1 MPAEKSNITVE
12 DFFETN
18 VANSDKEMLE
28 LGKVKDRIREKIAQ
42 IKEQMNEFR
51 IKGYSVEVEKTDD
64 WLEYAEIK
72 LSEDKLLDK
81 NLLIRLEKDANTL
94 VDYFSKKLKEL

>member
-12 DFFETN
+12 KFFETN
-18 VANSDKEMLE
+18 VANLDKEMLE

-51 IKGYSVEVEKTDD
+51 IKGYSIEV
-64 WLEYAEIK
+64 
-72 LSEDKLLDK
+72 
-81 NLLIRLEKDANTL
+81 
-94 VDYFSKKLKEL
+94 